1 MTHSSGNHKPQ
12 HFSFCSHVLICG
24 FKLLILKLLWFIC
37 VLFDV
42 VSRTK
47 NKLVDVFYFKPQI
60 GEWKVCT
67 GLGFGDFH
75 PSLLSVC
82 LC

>member
-1 MTHSSGNHKPQ
+1 M
-12 HFSFCSHVLICG
+12 
-24 FKLLILKLLWFIC
+24 
-37 VLFDV
+37 LFDV

>member
-1 MTHSSGNHKPQ
+1 MWFQIVNLKAVVIYLCVI
-12 HFSFCSHVLICG
+12 CS
-24 FKLLILKLLWFIC
+24 
-37 VLFDV
+37 LFV
-42 VSRTK
+42 VSHTK